1 VDRSLYNTWE
11 SVVSENKNQAEE
23 SADESKETDE
33 YLAEEKPERR
43 PSRQQEVDHTPD
55 EYTTG
60 YDAVG
65 DTRVG
70 IGTAG
75 GDISKL
81 IRHNEGRHRSDG
93 DHSARE
99 AARDK
104 MRITESFCS
113 TLGLPS
119 HQQRAAIAAMTTM
132 NLDRFGRQKR
142 LTKVA
147 LATIKVVVEWDRSR
161 QFPDDALSELDADDL
176 PARMLE
182 NTDYQ
187 EILEQQDVSKADLY
201 SVSQLVKRELKK
213 EAFFTPGHAVESDST
228 PATDTNAGEK

>member
-1 VDRSLYNTWE
+1 MNQRKD
-11 SVVSENKNQAEE
+11 QAEE
-23 SADESKETDE
+23 SADESKEIDE
-33 YLAEEKPERR
+33 YLVEENPERK
-43 PSRQQEVDHTPD
+43 PSRQQEADHTPNA
-55 EYTTG
+55 YTTG
-60 YDAVG
+60 YDAFG

-70 IGTAG
+70 IGTSD

-93 DHSARE
+93 SHSARE

-113 TLGLPS
+113 TLSLPS

-147 LATIKVVVEWDRSR
+147 LATIKVVIEWDRSR
-161 QFPDDALSELDADDL
+161 RFPDDALSELDADDL
-176 PARMLE
+176 PTRMLE
-182 NTDYQ
+182 NSQYR
-187 EILEQQDVSKADLY
+187 EILEQQDVSKTDLY

-213 EAFFTPGHAVESDST
+213 EAFFTPEHSEESDNT
-228 PATDTNAGEK
+228 TATDTEVEEG